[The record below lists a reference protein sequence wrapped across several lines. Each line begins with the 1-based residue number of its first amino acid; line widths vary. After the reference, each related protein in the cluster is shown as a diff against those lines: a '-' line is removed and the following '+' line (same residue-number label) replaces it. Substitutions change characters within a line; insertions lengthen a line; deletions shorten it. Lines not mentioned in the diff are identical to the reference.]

1 MFDNSIYSFTIN
13 KKRERPDSPILK
25 ITNNFK
31 KIKLN
36 NSIKNNSIKNNDNK
50 INKRF
55 ANINLNN
62 KSKQLKIS

>member
-31 KIKLN
+31 KIKLTKAVGIAGI
-36 NSIKNNSIKNNDNK
+36 SK
-50 INKRF
+50 INQIKK
-55 ANINLNN
+55 NGPL
-62 KSKQLKIS
+62 